1 MGCEPMERMNKW
13 LHVVLVV
20 ARLLVVALTAVA
32 ADTAVGDPLRGVVV
46 SLADALQT
54 SAGLAA
60 DPARNASSL
69 SLLVLPLSARATWSV

>member
-1 MGCEPMERMNKW
+1 MNKW
-13 LHVVLVV
+13 LHVALVV

-46 SLADALQT
+46 SLADAVRPAL
-54 SAGLAA
+54 GLAA
-60 DPARNASSL
+60 VPARNASSL